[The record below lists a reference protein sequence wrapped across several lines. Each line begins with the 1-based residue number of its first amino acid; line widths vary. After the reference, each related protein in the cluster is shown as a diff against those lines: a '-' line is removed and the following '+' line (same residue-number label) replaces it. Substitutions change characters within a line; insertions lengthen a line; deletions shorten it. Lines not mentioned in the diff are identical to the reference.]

1 MKRGAEGNEAKCT
14 LHAQALSLGVEVF
27 VYFTNEVF
35 FLMYI
40 HWQRVRPGANCVC
53 QYKHKQKGEQDRGKG

>member
-35 FLMYI
+35 FFNVHSLAESKARSKLCLSI
-40 HWQRVRPGANCVC
+40 QA
-53 QYKHKQKGEQDRGKG
+53 